1 MYCGIRI
8 IVHRKHFKI
17 IILLSHINLIR
28 YMILR
33 SNVVLDFCIV
43 LNVKQSSI
51 IKQPNSF
58 FLLWS
63 YRVIFTNGEFISTL
77 YNLAV
82 FVQRIDWTGTRNFK
96 RVSFKF
102 SQLLSPNQVLIVMSH
117 CLVWE
122 MQILFV
128 FCLNKFKCSCSS

>member
-82 FVQRIDWTGTRNFK
+82 FVQRIDWTGTHNFK